1 MALAEVLLKKPVAG
15 LGAEGDQVKVR
26 AGFARNFLFPQGI
39 AVPMTVANRK
49 QIEALKKAR
58 AAREAKELE
67 EAKSAAEKITGLT
80 LTFAVKTGEA
90 GKLFGSISTTD
101 IAKKLAEQG
110 FEVEKKAIHLEHG
123 AIKQLGK
130 TTASVKFHAEISVEI
145 TIEVVSENPIEEN
158 EEEAPKGKKGARK
171 PRAPKAE
178 EAPAEEAPKAE

>member
-39 AVPMTVANRK
+39 AVPMTLANRK

-67 EAKSAAEKITGLT
+67 DAKAAAEKLTGVA
-80 LTFAVKTGEA
+80 LTFAVKTGDA

-101 IAKKLAEQG
+101 IAKKLAEMG
-110 FEVEKKAIHLEHG
+110 HEIEKKAIHLEHG

-130 TTASVKFHAEISVEI
+130 TTASIKFHAEVSVEI
-145 TIEVVSENPIEEN
+145 AIEVVSENPVEEV
-158 EEEAPKGKKGARK
+158 ADDASKGKKGRK

-178 EAPAEEAPKAE
+178 EAAEAPKAE

>member
-15 LGAEGDQVKVR
+15 LGAEGDLVKVR

-39 AVPMTVANRK
+39 AVPMTLANRK

-58 AAREAKELE
+58 AAREAKELDD
-67 EAKSAAEKITGLT
+67 AKAAAEKLSGVA
-80 LTFAVKTGEA
+80 LTFAVKTGDA

-101 IAKKLAEQG
+101 IAKKLAG
-110 FEVEKKAIHLEHG
+110 MGHDIEKKAIHLENG

-130 TTASVKFHAEISVEI
+130 TTASVKFHAEVSVEI
-145 TIEVVSENPIEEN
+145 AIEVVSENPVEEVA
-158 EEEAPKGKKGARK
+158 EDASKGKKGRK

-178 EAPAEEAPKAE
+178 EAAEAPKAE